1 MCIRGRALAR
11 AAAIRAEDPD
21 VVALLAEIAAE
32 EERLARTQAAQSAL
46 LKAEGLLESGNFE
59 EAAACAESALASL
72 PDAPQSA
79 RACAELD
86 RLLALLQAHDPLVRD
101 PAGRRLEPSPVAL
114 RGRGQMQL
122 LTDLG
127 PLDILCRLHD
137 GRGYQELAQHSV
149 AIEAGDL
156 NLKVID
162 LPTLI
167 EIKSNTGRVRDR
179 LVVPLLLALLRERE
193 KPPQG

>member
-1 MCIRGRALAR
+1 MTPWSATRRG
-11 AAAIRAEDPD
+11 
-21 VVALLAEIAAE
+21 VVA
-32 EERLARTQAAQSAL
+32 
-46 LKAEGLLESGNFE
+46 
-59 EAAACAESALASL
+59 
-72 PDAPQSA
+72 
-79 RACAELD
+79 
-86 RLLALLQAHDPLVRD
+86 
-101 PAGRRLEPSPVAL
+101 RRWCRCTTS
-114 RGRGQMQL
+114 QL

-167 EIKSNTGRVRDR
+167 EIKSSTGRVRDR